1 MKLYIGNLGDD
12 GKITSS
18 DLRPLFEQFGTVS
31 ECECIKNYAFV
42 HMDDGEKASE
52 AVSGLNG
59 TMIKGRNIKVEKSE
73 SKGPRKPST
82 KLFVGNLAEG
92 TTPAQLKELFTR
104 YASVMEADII
114 KNFGFV
120 HIDADAG
127 RGKID
132 EILRELNGYSLNG
145 NDIRVQKSTS
155 GVRQQP
161 GMGDRDNCY
170 RCGSADHWSKEC
182 HLPDMRGMRG
192 GGGGRGGGRDFGGRD
207 GGGRGGGRMRGGGDR
222 RGGDRGY
229 GGGRGGR
236 GNDRGY
242 GGGGNY
248 GGRDPYPPPPAPA
261 YMRDRQNDG
270 YGGGGY
276 GNQGGGGGY
285 NQGGGGGGYGG
296 GGYGGGG
303 NTDPYGR
310 PQQGGYD
317 DQRGGG
323 GYGQQPPMGGGG
335 PMRGPDPY
343 GRNNGGGGGYGA
355 PQGGYGGGNYG
366 PPQGNA
372 PAYSTQGGG
381 GYGGPP
387 PPNDMYQRRSPGPQ
401 GGYGG
406 GPPPQGG
413 HQGGY
418 GGPPQGG
425 YAPPPQQGGGGYR
438 TGQWD

>member
-1 MKLYIGNLGDD
+1 MIKD

-170 RCGSADHWSKEC
+170 R
-182 HLPDMRGMRG
+182 

-207 GGGRGGGRMRGGGDR
+207 GGGRGGG
-222 RGGDRGY
+222 RGY

-270 YGGGGY
+270 YGGGEY

-285 NQGGGGGGYGG
+285 NQGG
-296 GGYGGGG
+296 
-303 NTDPYGR
+303 
-310 PQQGGYD
+310 
-317 DQRGGG
+317 
-323 GYGQQPPMGGGG
+323 
-335 PMRGPDPY
+335 
-343 GRNNGGGGGYGA
+343 
-355 PQGGYGGGNYG
+355 
-366 PPQGNA
+366 
-372 PAYSTQGGG
+372 
-381 GYGGPP
+381 
-387 PPNDMYQRRSPGPQ
+387 
-401 GGYGG
+401 
-406 GPPPQGG
+406 
-413 HQGGY
+413 
-418 GGPPQGG
+418 
-425 YAPPPQQGGGGYR
+425 
-438 TGQWD
+438 